1 MDAKDLKYQT
11 NCTQIRKQL
20 DRGHHMAYPF
30 DEIDWN
36 EVWKAQIQRN
46 RESSPG
52 RDCARIWESRES
64 ALKFWDMCMKNPDR
78 ISKTLAGTNINPES
92 RVLDIGAGPGT
103 LAIPFSKEV
112 AHVTAVEPAEGMG
125 SVLLEKAAL
134 AEVDNISLVQK
145 RWEDVDVEV
154 DLEPPYDVVIA
165 SFSLGMP
172 NIREA
177 IKKMVEASSKY
188 VYLYH
193 FAGETHW
200 DRQFRDLWPKLHG
213 KDYHPGP
220 KSEVLYNVLYQMG
233 IYPHV
238 RTFRLMHSQMF
249 VNMEEALENLRPQF
263 KVVTEEQERILQDH
277 LGQVLIE
284 GNGPFVL
291 PASSVRVKMWWKK

>member
-1 MDAKDLKYQT
+1 MRDQF
-11 NCTQIRKQL
+11 

-36 EVWKAQIQRN
+36 EVWKAKIRRN
-46 RESSPG
+46 RDSSPG

-78 ISKTLAGTNINPES
+78 ISKTISGTDISPGS

-103 LAIPFSKEV
+103 LAIPFSKKV

-125 SVLLEKAAL
+125 SVLKEMAAS
-134 AEVDNISLVQK
+134 ENVDNISLVQK
-145 RWEDVDVEV
+145 RWEDIDVKA

-172 NIREA
+172 DIREA
-177 IKKMVEASSKY
+177 IAKMVEASSNH

-200 DRQFRDLWPKLHG
+200 DRHFQDLWPKLHG
-213 KDYHPGP
+213 KEYHPGP
-220 KSEVLYNVLYQMG
+220 KSDVLYNVLYQMG

-238 RTFRLMHSQMF
+238 RTFRLMHSQTF
-249 VNMEEALENLRPQF
+249 ANMVEAMKNLGPQY
-263 KVVTEEQERILQDH
+263 KITTEEQERILQGYLD
-277 LGQVLIE
+277 QVLVKD
-284 GNGPFVL
+284 NGALIL
-291 PASSVRVKMWWKK
+291 PASSIRVKIWWKTS

>member
-1 MDAKDLKYQT
+1 MIEVDY
-11 NCTQIRKQL
+11 
-20 DRGHHMAYPF
+20 MAYHF
-30 DEIDWN
+30 DDIDWN
-36 EVWKAQIQRN
+36 EVWKAKIRRN
-46 RESSPG
+46 RDSSPG

-78 ISKTLAGTNINPES
+78 ISKTIAETDIGPDS

-103 LAIPFSKEV
+103 LAVPFSKKV

-125 SVLLEKAAL
+125 SVLKEKAASEN
-134 AEVDNISLVQK
+134 AENISLVQK
-145 RWEDVDVEV
+145 RWEDVDVKV

-172 NIREA
+172 DIKEA
-177 IKKMVEASSKY
+177 IAKMVEASSKH

-200 DRQFRDLWPKLHG
+200 DRHFQDLWPKLHG
-213 KDYHPGP
+213 KEYHPGP
-220 KSEVLYNVLYQMG
+220 KADVLYNVLYQMG

-249 VNMEEALENLRPQF
+249 ASIEEAMKNLGPQY
-263 KVVTEEQERILQDH
+263 KVTTEEQERILQDH
-277 LGQVLIE
+277 LREVLVE
-284 GNGPFVL
+284 DNGALIL
-291 PASSVRVKMWWKK
+291 PASSIRVKMWWKTL